1 MRRKREI
8 LKILLCVLT
17 AVFIMVSAAALLLV
31 GLRTSAQKEQ
41 KKQEALEAL
50 ENRPT
55 VAPTLAVSVTPSPT
69 PRPTATPTPI
79 PTVVA
84 AFNPDDFW
92 NEWYS
97 TDGTVTMNIYNISLD
112 TVSFSFS
119 QTDRNQTQT
128 VTADVTAE
136 VAGNAAKFYFFR
148 FSRKQFIRESD
159 F

>member
-69 PRPTATPTPI
+69 PRPRQRLHRFRQWWLPLI
-79 PTVVA
+79 RMISGM
-84 AFNPDDFW
+84 N
-92 NEWYS
+92 
-97 TDGTVTMNIYNISLD
+97 GTV
-112 TVSFSFS
+112 
-119 QTDRNQTQT
+119 QT
-128 VTADVTAE
+128 E
-136 VAGNAAKFYFFR
+136 L
-148 FSRKQFIRESD
+148 
-159 F
+159 